1 MVRDLVV
8 CTEMKRA
15 DIALFIIKRNNM
27 ETIIDILMWLF
38 FSATVIVVFLIIGD
52 GIATKFPKSR
62 FKKWWRSHIV
72 SENPYDSN

>member
-1 MVRDLVV
+1 
-8 CTEMKRA
+8 
-15 DIALFIIKRNNM
+15 M